1 LFNNGTATTFTTGD
15 ALDGGAGT
23 DTVSLV
29 NGTPGTATAITPVR
43 WTNVENIDVTGDVAM
58 TLSSVTGVKS
68 LAISNTTAAVISS
81 FTSIAGPSV
90 ALSATNVPFNSTVNF
105 QILDTALTG
114 SADAASLTLAGV
126 AGAVTVQ
133 SSGSQD
139 IESATVTAT
148 GASSSPSTLTIGDS
162 SGTTIT
168 SLTVK
173 GDGKITFPLMTGV
186 KSFNATDNS
195 GGVSFATQIGAGSS
209 ATIIGGSGGD
219 TLTGGAGAD
228 SIMGNAG
235 NDTIDIGT
243 SAGGNDMVDAGA
255 GNDTVTVSGADANDT
270 ISGGDGTDVMRL
282 NAATLAY
289 SATSGTNAAK
299 NITGFETIRV
309 TGAVGS
315 SSSPQDLTGINLGNT
330 IATLTVDAGATTV
343 MTKAPASLVT
353 VTLSGGA
360 STGSSANVTL
370 ATDTTADALSVNLG
384 TQSTETSTIGASVTA
399 LGHESITVNS
409 TAVASGGTND
419 VTLVADK
426 MATLTLAGSKNLTV
440 TVATDTTAA
449 PLKAID
455 ATGFTGTTLTVT
467 TDSTA
472 TTGATF
478 TPGSA
483 SSKYNITTGAG
494 ADVITGG
501 ALIDTITSGAGND
514 TIVAG
519 EGNDLITAG
528 DGADSVNAGLGAD
541 SVVGG
546 DGDDWINAEGAGGN
560 DTLNGGNGNDT
571 LVGGD
576 GNDSLVGGAG
586 SDSIVG
592 NAGADSITADAGS
605 DTINGGAGNDRIDM
619 AGFLSSGDSIVGGD
633 GEDTIVVS
641 GLTGTIK
648 PTGISTVEILR
659 GTSTAATTLDL
670 TNVTDLGA
678 LRLSTTAAFD
688 GLKFPSALK
697 AINLAGVGAGAVTAT
712 FDSSPSALTITTA
725 ARTGSQ
731 SLTIKSAESVTI
743 TESTTADYTGTSLAS
758 QSLSYTTQSSLGTVT
773 LDDARTVA
781 FTTGNLST
789 STTVSGKEL
798 TIGDTDQTNTD
809 TDVSLAAAESLT
821 VTSGSYADIAIKG
834 ISAGSATLQTIAI
847 TAGTGGSVQVGNNA
861 AGTGFDAAYAGIAG
875 ASSGQALTSVTI
887 TTAGAGST
895 VQLGTLG
902 LGTSSSIATYT
913 LSAGVASTVSTGATT
928 VASIANLVLTADSA
942 VTDSIGA
949 FTTSGGIGKGTIT
962 TAVGSTMDY
971 ILTDGSAGTG
981 AFGSATTPI
990 VVAGAGR
997 TNIVITGQSAYVSGA
1012 SASGIIDLYFTLAG
1026 AGSAGATVIGG
1037 SADDTLEGGGGS
1049 DHLTGGAGAD
1059 SLNGG
1064 GGADTLSGGTGDDVL
1079 NGGSGIDTVSYAS
1092 ASAAITVTLGTVGT
1106 PANGQAASSSASALA
1121 GFGTD
1126 SLIAGSIEVLIGSA
1140 YGDTLTAI
1148 TDTASTISG
1157 GAGNDTITGGTGAD
1171 SLSGGDG
1178 ADSINA
1184 GEGIDVILGGAGND
1198 TIVLGETTSVADTL
1212 QFSATANGADVITG
1226 FVSGTDK
1233 ISLLGVSATS
1243 GSILDSDGISN
1254 GIQAYAATTT
1264 GAVALAGKA
1273 AVLTAAAITSL
1284 DTPAEVA
1291 ALIGTGRVFDI
1302 AASSTGYIL
1311 ATALSQ
1317 AVVYVYEVAN
1327 DATAAVTSSEVTLIG
1342 TITMTGNYTDGTT
1355 FTSSTLIPGGA

>member
-1 LFNNGTATTFTTGD
+1 
-15 ALDGGAGT
+15 
-23 DTVSLV
+23 
-29 NGTPGTATAITPVR
+29 
-43 WTNVENIDVTGDVAM
+43 
-58 TLSSVTGVKS
+58 
-68 LAISNTTAAVISS
+68 
-81 FTSIAGPSV
+81 
-90 ALSATNVPFNSTVNF
+90 
-105 QILDTALTG
+105 
-114 SADAASLTLAGV
+114 
-126 AGAVTVQ
+126 
-133 SSGSQD
+133 
-139 IESATVTAT
+139 
-148 GASSSPSTLTIGDS
+148 
-162 SGTTIT
+162 
-168 SLTVK
+168 LTVK

-384 TQSTETSTIGASVTA
+384 TQSTETSTTGASVTA

-798 TIGDTDQTNTD
+798 TITDGTDSSTD

-847 TAGTGGSVQVGNNA
+847 TAGTGGSVLIGNNQGA
-861 AGTGFDAAYAGIAG
+861 NFDATYAGIAG
-875 ASSGQALTSVTI
+875 ASTGQALTSVTI

-949 FTTSGGIGKGTIT
+949 FITSGGIGKGTIT

-971 ILTDGSAGTG
+971 TLTDGSAGTG

-990 VVAGAGR
+990 VVAGGGG

-1012 SASGIIDLYFTLAG
+1012 GASGIIDLDFTLAG

-1037 SADDTLEGGGGS
+1037 SADDTLEGGNGS

-1064 GGADTLSGGTGDDVL
+1064 AGADTLSGGTGDDTL
-1079 NGGSGIDTVSYAS
+1079 NGGTGTDTVSYAS
-1092 ASAAITVTLGTVGT
+1092 ASAAITVTLGTAGG
-1106 PANGQAASSSASALA
+1106 ANGQAASSSASALA

-1126 SLIAGSIEVLIGSA
+1126 VLIAGSIEVLIGSA

-1148 TDTASTISG
+1148 TNTASTISG

-1171 SLSGGDG
+1171 SLSGGAND
-1178 ADSINA
+1178 DTINA
-1184 GEGIDVILGGAGND
+1184 GAGANVIRGGAGND
-1198 TIVLGETTSVADTL
+1198 TITL
-1212 QFSATANGADVITG
+1212 NNTGAQTVQFEATANGADSIGTFDG
-1226 FVSGTDK
+1226 GTDVV
-1233 ISLLGVSATS
+1233 SLLGVSATS
-1243 GSILDSDGISN
+1243 GSILDSNGVTG

-1273 AVLTAAAITSL
+1273 AVLTATAITSL
-1284 DTPAEVA
+1284 DTAAEVA
-1291 ALIGTGRVFDI
+1291 ALIGTGKVFDI

-1311 ATALSQ
+1311 ATAASQ
-1317 AVVYVYEVAN
+1317 TVVYVYEVAN